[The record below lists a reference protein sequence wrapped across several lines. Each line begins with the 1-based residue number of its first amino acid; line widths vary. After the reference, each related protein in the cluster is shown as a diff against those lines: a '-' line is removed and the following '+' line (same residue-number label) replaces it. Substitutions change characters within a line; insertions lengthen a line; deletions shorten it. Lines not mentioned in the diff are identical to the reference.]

1 MVAPVSQRCPRC
13 GQWFMGSDCI
23 GGPCLDCECGLSLP
37 EHPVPSRIQPLQGT
51 EPSRSESGGRGD
63 DVFPAFHDLATALRE
78 LHDFATIDTH
88 HRYEARSRAAFEKA
102 AKLLS
107 KIGY

>member
-1 MVAPVSQRCPRC
+1 MHTPDHSP
-13 GQWFMGSDCI
+13 
-23 GGPCLDCECGLSLP
+23 LP
-37 EHPVPSRIQPLQGT
+37 GA
-51 EPSRSESGGRGD
+51 EPNRSESGGGGD
-63 DVFPAFHDLATALRE
+63 DVFPSAHDLATALRE

-102 AKLLS
+102 AELLN